1 MPVCPPFPQH
11 VLALSTLEDEETVV
25 FGISQNT
32 NPATQGHNPEDLNPH
47 QTLVTV
53 RTVVTSC

>member
-1 MPVCPPFPQH
+1 MSVCPPFPPH
-11 VLALSTLEDEETVV
+11 ILALSTLGGEGTVV
-25 FGISQNT
+25 YGISQYT
-32 NPATQGHNPEDLNPH
+32 NPATQGHIAEDLNPH